1 MSFSVLT
8 NAGKGIVSRPREE
21 FVVHFPHYDKDSIGP
36 ASAIYLGDFKLI
48 RIYETG
54 RLELFDHS
62 LPDLFCDT
70 IPAVHT
76 LLKLDWTAR
85 HEGSPVQVSRYK
97 AKLAADFR
105 PTMKANFE
113 WTM

>member
-1 MSFSVLT
+1 MRSGRETNLGWQNVVLRGQLRRRLRT
-8 NAGKGIVSRPREE
+8 YSTCEK
-21 FVVHFPHYDKDSIGP
+21 
-36 ASAIYLGDFKLI
+36 
-48 RIYETG
+48 G
-54 RLELFDHS
+54 RLGLFDRS

-76 LLKLDWTAR
+76 LLNLDWTAR
-85 HEGSPVQVSRYK
+85 HEGLPVQMLRYK

-105 PTMKANFE
+105 PTTKANFE